1 MMEQQATT
9 MRAAAAAV
17 SKIKHLRWYICALL
31 FFVTVVNYVDRQVLG
46 ALAPDLKTA
55 LGWTESEY
63 SQIVIWF
70 QIAYG
75 AMFVV
80 WGGVID
86 RIGVKLSFTIAIV
99 LWSLA
104 GMGHALVVTAL
115 GFSVMRFMLGVGEA
129 ANFPGALKTVAEWF
143 PSASGRWPLVFST
156 RAPMWARS

>member
-1 MMEQQATT
+1 MEQQATA
-9 MRAAAAAV
+9 RAAAVAAI

-46 ALAPDLKTA
+46 ALAPELKTT
-55 LGWTESEY
+55 LGWTGSEY
-63 SQIVIWF
+63 SQIVVWF

-86 RIGVKLSFTIAIV
+86 RIGVKLAFIIAII

-115 GFSVMRFMLGVGEA
+115 GFSA
-129 ANFPGALKTVAEWF
+129 
-143 PSASGRWPLVFST
+143 
-156 RAPMWARS
+156 